1 MPSCRSLRESEAVIV
16 TPVIITQVIILLTT
30 GMQLLSG
37 IERNAGATSVRAV
50 VNETM
55 IETMIAGTG
64 MNVVIADQTGMS
76 AIKREE
82 IGIGVVIILT
92 ENLTQKRILRTRAAE
107 RMSLIVGSTALDS
120 TEQLDR
126 MPILN

>member
-1 MPSCRSLRESEAVIV
+1 MPV
-16 TPVIITQVIILLTT
+16 TITPVIILLTT

-50 VNETM
+50 VSETM

-64 MNVVIADQTGMS
+64 MNAVIADQTGMS
-76 AIKREE
+76 AIKSEE
-82 IGIGVVIILT
+82 IGIVVVSILT
-92 ENLTQKRILRTRAAE
+92 ETLTQKRILRTRAAE
-107 RMSLIVGSTALDS
+107 TMSLIVGSTALDS

>member
-1 MPSCRSLRESEAVIV
+1 MPSYRSLRESEAAIA

-64 MNVVIADQTGMS
+64 MNAVIADQTGMS

-82 IGIGVVIILT
+82 IGIVVVSILT
-92 ENLTQKRILRTRAAE
+92 ET
-107 RMSLIVGSTALDS
+107 DS
-120 TEQLDR
+120 EEDSEHQSCRDDELDR
-126 MPILN
+126 RLHSLRLN